1 MLPKAILLDLDD
13 TLISYDGASDVA
25 WREVCKRFSEEFPSE
40 DGGETLHAT
49 LQAVRHWYW
58 SDPERHRAGRMDL
71 FRARRDI
78 IATALHELNVKV
90 PGLADSMAASYMD
103 IQKAN
108 IKLFPDTLDTLDH
121 LRHRGIRMAMI
132 TNGTSQA
139 QREKIERFGLGLYFE
154 AILVEEEAGFGKP
167 DPRIYEMAL
176 SKLGLDSGDAWM
188 VGDNLAW
195 DVAGA
200 QKLGIFAVWND
211 YRGHGLPE
219 DSTVIPDRIIRSIAE
234 LCELELP

>member
-1 MLPKAILLDLDD
+1 MLPKAMLLDLDD

-25 WREVCKRFSEEFPSE
+25 WREVCKRFSEDFPSRI
-40 DGGETLHAT
+40 DGEKLHAT
-49 LQAVRHWYW
+49 LQTVRQWYW
-58 SDPERHRAGRMDL
+58 SDPERHRAGRMDMY
-71 FRARRDI
+71 RARRDI
-78 IATALHELNVKV
+78 IATALLELNVTD
-90 PGLADSMAASYMD
+90 PGLADSMTMSYTA

-108 IKLFPDTLDTLDH
+108 MHLFPDTLDTLDH

-139 QREKIERFGLGLYFE
+139 QREKIELFGLGPYFE
-154 AILVEEEAGFGKP
+154 VILIEEEAGFGKP

-176 SKLGLDSGDAWM
+176 SKLGLDSVDTWM
-188 VGDNLAW
+188 VGDNLVW

-200 QKLGIFAVWND
+200 QRMGIFAVWND
-211 YRGHGLPE
+211 YRGLGLPD
-219 DSTVIPDRIIRSIAE
+219 DSPIMPDRIVRSIAE

>member
-1 MLPKAILLDLDD
+1 MLLDLDD

-25 WREVCKRFSEEFPSE
+25 WTEVCKRFADDFPSGV
-40 DGGETLHAT
+40 GGEKLHKT
-49 LQAVRHWYW
+49 LQAIREWYW
-58 SDPERHRAGRMDL
+58 SDPMRHRAGRMDL
-71 FRARRDI
+71 YRARRDI
-78 IATALHELNVKV
+78 IATALLELDVTD
-90 PGLADSMAASYMD
+90 PGLADIMAMSYTD

-139 QREKIERFGLGLYFE
+139 QREKIERFGLGPYFE
-154 AILVEEEAGFGKP
+154 AILVEGEAGFGKP
-167 DPRIYEMAL
+167 DPRIYELAL
-176 SKLGLDSGDAWM
+176 STLGLDSCDVWM
-188 VGDNLAW
+188 VGDNLVW

-219 DSTVIPDRIIRSIAE
+219 GTTIIPDRIIRSIAE